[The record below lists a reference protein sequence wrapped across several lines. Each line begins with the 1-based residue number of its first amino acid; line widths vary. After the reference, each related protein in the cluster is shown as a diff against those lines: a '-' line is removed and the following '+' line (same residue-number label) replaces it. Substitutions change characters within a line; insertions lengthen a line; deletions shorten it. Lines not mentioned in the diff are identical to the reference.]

1 MRVVLI
7 LQYHGKDFCGWQI
20 QPGLRS
26 VQQTVEE
33 AVEKLTGKRS
43 SVIASGRTDSGVHAL
58 CQVAHF
64 DTDFASIP
72 AEKYSFALNIILPP
86 DVKVLKSFMAPPD
99 FHARYSAK
107 KKTYRYSFYVADCTL
122 PLYDDRALQI
132 YKTDVEKMRR
142 AAKHIVG
149 EHDFRCF
156 LAADSD
162 VESTVRTVYSC
173 DVEAHRRFIDVTV
186 CGNGFLYNMVRTIAG
201 TLYFAGIGKFE
212 PDYVKTI
219 IENRDRELAGKT
231 LAAKGL
237 CLVGVEYKEFN
248 AADFFKG

>member
-20 QPGLRS
+20 QPGLRT
-26 VQQTVEE
+26 VQQSLEE
-33 AVEKLTGKRS
+33 AIERLTGKHS
-43 SVIASGRTDSGVHAL
+43 NVIASGRTDSGVHAL

-64 DTDFASIP
+64 DTEFSSIP
-72 AEKYSFALNIILPP
+72 AEKYSYALNIILPP
-86 DVKVLKSFMAPPD
+86 DVKVLKSFIAPED

-107 KKTYRYSFYVADCTL
+107 RKTYRYSFYVADCTL
-122 PLYDDRALQI
+122 PLYDDRAEQI
-132 YKTDVEKMRR
+132 YKADIEKMRE
-142 AAKHIVG
+142 AAKYIEG

-156 LAADSD
+156 LASDSD

-173 DVEAHRRFIDVTV
+173 NVEQNGRFIDVTV

-201 TLYFAGIGKFE
+201 TLYFAGIDKFKPQFVRE
-212 PDYVKTI
+212 I
-219 IENRDRELAGKT
+219 IESKNREIAGKT

-237 CLVGVEYKEFN
+237 CLVDVSYKEFSSS
-248 AADFFKG
+248 DYFIK